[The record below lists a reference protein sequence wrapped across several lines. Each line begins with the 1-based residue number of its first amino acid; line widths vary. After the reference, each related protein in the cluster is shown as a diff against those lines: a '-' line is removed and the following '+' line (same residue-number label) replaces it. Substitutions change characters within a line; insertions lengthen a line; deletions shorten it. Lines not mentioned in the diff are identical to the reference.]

1 MKIKLLGN
9 FRCSHCGGMKY
20 VGDPYFAMQKYWVD
34 VTCIKCS
41 HSVDIEIK
49 KLNTLLGKL
58 GFKEIEDYAPA
69 KSYSKQVL

>member
-1 MKIKLLGN
+1 
-9 FRCSHCGGMKY
+9 
-20 VGDPYFAMQKYWVD
+20 MQKYWVD